1 MDEVRGFNQNSSH
14 SWGWKTLGANSDLE
28 KEMLSWAREAG
39 FAFEELECLMNSF
52 SIVTNNYNTMYNGTR
67 YPSPMVLAAI
77 FLSISTLECVSSLS
91 CSLFL
96 LLGLLHIMAVTK
108 RTSPSWN
115 LMGANFCYCRS
126 RWHSALS
133 TSQFPQLLEGVI
145 SVRVSYFTVDQV
157 SSTMWVAEPGL
168 NLQTLWQPLAVWC
181 QRTAASELGLISA
194 RAHVFLSKFFQRK
207 SRFPSHCRLLKRQ
220 TNKFSTICQCRSPA
234 ATWHCLW
241 FGASS
246 SNPVLS
252 QSK

>member
-96 LLGLLHIMAVTK
+96 LLGLLHIMVVTK
-108 RTSPSWN
+108 RTSPNHIVEISWGPTSATA
-115 LMGANFCYCRS
+115 GAVGTQLWAHHNFPSSWKVWFQSESPTLQWTKSHLPCG
-126 RWHSALS
+126 WQ
-133 TSQFPQLLEGVI
+133 SQ
-145 SVRVSYFTVDQV
+145 
-157 SSTMWVAEPGL
+157 A
-168 NLQTLWQPLAVWC
+168 
-181 QRTAASELGLISA
+181 LISK
-194 RAHVFLSKFFQRK
+194 L
-207 SRFPSHCRLLKRQ
+207 CD
-220 TNKFSTICQCRSPA
+220 SP
-234 ATWHCLW
+234 
-241 FGASS
+241 
-246 SNPVLS
+246 
-252 QSK
+252 